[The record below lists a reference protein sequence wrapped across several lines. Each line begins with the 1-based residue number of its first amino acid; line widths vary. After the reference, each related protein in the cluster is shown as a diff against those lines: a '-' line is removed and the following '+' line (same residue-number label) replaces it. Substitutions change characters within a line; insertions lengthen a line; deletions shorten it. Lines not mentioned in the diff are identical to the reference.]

1 MTKWEKVEKERES
14 DTSIIC
20 VTNVAHERWGEVDCV
35 EINVLPQLGVR
46 FNLQYHILK
55 SEPLD
60 EGQLPEEDF
69 FLLCLSVFF
78 ILPSWAG
85 GWCNRNQ
92 TQARM
97 WGIHSGET
105 SLLNRVEK
113 RDEKKFQFNRF
124 SHFSYFFVILEV
136 ISKTEKARTLGW
148 KWYSMDQTVEG
159 ISREGKGDL
168 QDGGNMCNFSR
179 WVVSSRLFSLV

>member
-69 FLLCLSVFF
+69 FFSASLFFLYFLLGQE
-78 ILPSWAG
+78 AG
-85 GWCNRNQ
+85 VIETRHRLECEAF
-92 TQARM
+92 TAAR
-97 WGIHSGET
+97 
-105 SLLNRVEK
+105 L
-113 RDEKKFQFNRF
+113 
-124 SHFSYFFVILEV
+124 HFLTEW
-136 ISKTEKARTLGW
+136 KTGW
-148 KWYSMDQTVEG
+148 KEIPVQQV
-159 ISREGKGDL
+159 
-168 QDGGNMCNFSR
+168 
-179 WVVSSRLFSLV
+179 